1 MKINTQNIF
10 LSIITVLFLF
20 IFGKQNYVHA
30 QVVKNGKVQNVNKQ
44 ENESKITPKKIPSK
58 PISSKPNTVEKAK
71 PKLEDETIGKDD
83 GSGKVNKKG
92 KKFSPKQIYHNVTVR
107 YNFYYNARL
116 KMNTALAK
124 VLSSQQDDYTKI
136 LSIYPDEADAGSIG
150 PDMDDVIKR
159 TSNAIQLHQPSV
171 WKPDC
176 YLLMGRA
183 LYYKGE
189 YKDALEVFQYI
200 QTHFKIKTIKGVPV
214 PTKKI
219 YHQPIANQGLL
230 WLVKTYIQM
239 EKYNEAD
246 AVMAEIES
254 RKGFPENLKNDLKVL
269 HAYLYIKAKD
279 YKRAIPQLTEAIKL
293 TTDKKLITRYTFI
306 SAQVK
311 EALGTKN
318 NAIKSYKEVLTKK
331 PDFVM
336 DYNARKKIIELYGTM
351 DNAPANEVRAFL
363 NGMLNDKKFK
373 DYWDEVYYMLAKL
386 EIKSKN
392 EKQAIVYL
400 KNSIFYSTTNTTQKG
415 ISFELFADVYYN
427 KTQYILARNRYDSS
441 IHYLNTSHPDYLP
454 VKERKEI
461 LDNVV
466 AKIRI
471 IQREDSLQK
480 LARMNP
486 AALEKKVAKMLE
498 AKHRKELNDSLDKAI
513 KQQANAD
520 NKQNGQND
528 DAAVWYFYNTSLK
541 ASGYTD
547 FVRKWGNR
555 TLADNWRR
563 NNKQSNVG
571 SNDSSKDKEDEND
584 EKKTVAKDKNAPT
597 TELEKALADIPTTAE
612 GKEESDKKIINAYF
626 DLANIYK
633 SKLNNNKRSIE
644 TFEKLLDKY
653 PKNKYE
659 QECYYNLYLLYDKVP
674 DYAKSEHYKNKILN
688 NFPKSIFAKA
698 IKDPD
703 YAKKNTKSEI
713 ALNTYYEKTY
723 QSYLNA
729 DYQTVIENCRATD
742 SLFKNNKLKSKFDLL
757 EALSVGKTQDL
768 SNFTASL
775 QKIVGKYPNTD
786 VKTRAQE
793 ILNAIENKKNSS
805 VSMASMVDV
814 NTSNKKAE
822 ATKENANNGGYIYEP
837 NKKHIVLIVFST
849 ISPKNTT
856 VVGQILNYNTQNHS
870 LDNIEVKQELLN
882 TSTEMCVI
890 KTFKNADDAIDFTEE
905 IDAKNTLFKPL
916 TPDDYQIIAVSLD
929 NYAKLQKSGNVEEYR
944 LFYEEKYNK

>member
-10 LSIITVLFLF
+10 LSIIAVLFLLL
-20 IFGKQNYVHA
+20 FGNLDGLLA
-30 QVVKNGKVQNVNKQ
+30 QVVKNGKVQKINNT
-44 ENESKITPKKIPSK
+44 ENETKVTPKKLPNKQPVASQ
-58 PISSKPNTVEKAK
+58 SSQPNKAATK
-71 PKLEDETIGKDD
+71 VEDETIGKDD
-83 GSGKVNKKG
+83 GTGKVDKKG
-92 KKFSPKQIYHNVTVR
+92 KKYSPKQIYHNVTVR

-116 KMNTALAK
+116 KMNLALAK
-124 VLSSQQDDYTKI
+124 VLSSQTDDYTKI

-183 LYYKGE
+183 LYYKNE

-214 PTKKI
+214 QTKKL
-219 YHQPIANQGLL
+219 YHQPITNQGLL

-254 RKGFPENLKNDLKVL
+254 RKGFPENLKNDLKIL

-306 SAQVK
+306 SAQVR

-318 NAIKSYKEVLTKK
+318 NAIKSYKEVLTMK

-363 NGMLNDKKFK
+363 NGMLNDKRFK

-386 EIKSKN
+386 ELKSKN
-392 EKQAIVYL
+392 EKQAITYI
-400 KNSIFYSTTNTTQKG
+400 KNSIFYSTVITTQKG
-415 ISFELFADVYYN
+415 LSFELFADIYYN

-454 VKERKEI
+454 VKERKEV

-480 LARMNP
+480 LANMNP
-486 AALEKKVAKMLE
+486 LALEKKIAKMLE

-563 NNKQSNVG
+563 NNKQSNAN
-571 SNDSSKDKEDEND
+571 SNDGSKDKDDENED
-584 EKKTVAKDKNAPT
+584 KKPTAKDKNAPT

-659 QECYYNLYLLYDKVP
+659 QECYYNLYLLYDKLP
-674 DYAKSEHYKNKILN
+674 DYAKSEHYKNKILDKY
-688 NFPKSIFAKA
+688 PKSIFAKA

-703 YAKKNTKSEI
+703 YAKKASKSEV
-713 ALNTYYEKTY
+713 ALNTFYEKTY
-723 QSYLNA
+723 QSYINA

-742 SLFKNNKLKSKFDLL
+742 TLYKNNKLKSKFDLL
-757 EALSVGKTQDL
+757 EALSIGKTQDL
-768 SNFTASL
+768 SMFTASL

-793 ILNAIENKKNSS
+793 ILNAIESKKNST
-805 VSMASMVDV
+805 VSMSSMVDV
-814 NTSNKKAE
+814 NKDKKTEPSKEAASN
-822 ATKENANNGGYIYEP
+822 NNYVYEP
-837 NKKHIVLIVFST
+837 SKKHIVLIVFSS

-882 TSTEMCVI
+882 SSTEMCVI

-905 IDAKNTLFKPL
+905 IDAKNNLFKPL
-916 TPDDYQIIAVSLD
+916 TPDDYQIIAITLD